1 MYNRILK
8 RPMFKRGGMGYSA
21 QGTGI
26 TSGLDT
32 PRRGLVQ
39 HPGGY
44 AGKTLEE
51 LAIEKEEIFAPKK
64 GEWLSDVI
72 GSFGAY
78 GNPYKEDGTAKTIG
92 EMGYD
97 QAQNITKVRTDRE
110 NERKLAAL
118 SNVEA
123 QEAAIAKKAEE
134 DAAMARTEKSVWG
147 SMEAAKINAN
157 RKLEVDRQQEMI
169 QEAELLYQELLKE
182 YITADKIPPEK
193 RAQYENLMIVATK
206 GKYMTYAEA
215 VIAANEQIPMTDK
228 SIEELGEDGIQA
240 ARDLII
246 YQLTG
251 GLWGKPPSGAKG
263 GRVRKD
269 RIGLQQSYPGTAGDA
284 QQASFTNTETVT
296 NSPEGITMTDTMTD
310 TMTEESPAE
319 DIFSGQTE
327 DPYRLLRARLPQE
340 ITDDVV
346 RLIAYNEEA
355 FRDFAEIESQS
366 DVMDFNR
373 KYGVELVLPTDDM
386 A

>member
-1 MYNRILK
+1 
-8 RPMFKRGGMGYSA
+8 MFRRGGSSFQA

-26 TSGLDT
+26 TSPFDT

-44 AGKTLEE
+44 AGKTIEE
-51 LAIEKEEIFAPKK
+51 LAIEKEEIFAPKPY
-64 GEWLSDVI
+64 ENINDII
-72 GSFGAY
+72 GSFAGYAS
-78 GNPYKEDGTAKTIG
+78 PYKEDGTAMTTG
-92 EMGYD
+92 EMGYR
-97 QAQNITKVRTDRE
+97 QAKDITALRKERE
-110 NERKLAAL
+110 EKRQLAAL

-123 QEAAIAKKAEE
+123 QEAAIAKKLEE

-147 SMEAAKINAN
+147 SIESAKINAN

-251 GLWGKPPSGAKG
+251 GLWGKPGGAKG
-263 GRVRKD
+263 GRVRED

-296 NSPEGITMTDTMTD
+296 DSPQGITMTD

-355 FRDFAEIESQS
+355 FKDFAEIESQS

>member
-1 MYNRILK
+1 
-8 RPMFKRGGMGYSA
+8 MFRRGGSSFQA

-26 TSGLDT
+26 TSPFDT

-44 AGKTLEE
+44 AGKTIEE
-51 LAIEKEEIFAPKK
+51 LAVEKEEIFAPKK
-64 GEWLSDVI
+64 NEWINDVI
-72 GSFGAY
+72 GSFGVYAS
-78 GNPYKEDGTAKTIG
+78 PYKDDGTAMTTG
-92 EMGYD
+92 EMGYK
-97 QAQNITKVRTDRE
+97 QATDIKKVRTDRE
-110 NERKLAAL
+110 NERKLSSL

-123 QEAAIAKKAEE
+123 QEAAIAKKLEE

-147 SMEAAKINAN
+147 SIESAKINAN

-251 GLWGKPPSGAKG
+251 GLWGKPGGAKG
-263 GRVRKD
+263 GRVRED

-296 NSPEGITMTDTMTD
+296 DSPQGITMTD
-310 TMTEESPAE
+310 ESSAE

-327 DPYRLLRARLPQE
+327 DPYKLLRARLPQE

-355 FRDFAEIESQS
+355 FKDFAEIESQS

>member
-8 RPMFKRGGMGYSA
+8 RPMFRRGGPSFSA

-26 TSGLDT
+26 TSPFDT

-51 LAIEKEEIFAPKK
+51 LAIEKEQIFAPKPYQNINDIIESF
-64 GEWLSDVI
+64 GEYSNVRNED
-72 GSFGAY
+72 GSFKTTGEQGAL
-78 GNPYKEDGTAKTIG
+78 
-92 EMGYD
+92 
-97 QAQNITKVRTDRE
+97 QAEGIKKVRTDRE
-110 NERKLAAL
+110 NEQKLAAL

-123 QEAAIAKKAEE
+123 QEAALAKEAEE
-134 DAAMARTEKSVWG
+134 AAAMARTEKSIWG

-157 RKLEVDRQQEMI
+157 RKLEVDRQQEMMT
-169 QEAELLYQELLKE
+169 EAAVLLAELKRKYGSV
-182 YITADKIPPEK
+182 DKIPPEEY
-193 RAQYENLMIVATK
+193 AEYEDLRTIATK
-206 GKYMTYAEA
+206 GKFMTYAEA
-215 VIAANEQIPMTDK
+215 VEAANEIFSVNNAKLLDEHGVQ
-228 SIEELGEDGIQA
+228 GIQ
-240 ARDLII
+240 DLQEDYI
-246 YQLTG
+246 YKITG
-251 GLWGKPPSGAKG
+251 GLWGTPLPPQGAKG
-263 GRVRKD
+263 GRVRED

-296 NSPEGITMTDTMTD
+296 DSPQGITMTD
-310 TMTEESPAE
+310 TMTEESTAE

-355 FRDFAEIESQS
+355 FKDFAEIESQS

>member
-1 MYNRILK
+1 
-8 RPMFKRGGMGYSA
+8 MFRRGGPSFQS

-26 TSGLDT
+26 TSPFDT

-44 AGKTLEE
+44 AGKTIEE
-51 LAIEKEEIFAPKK
+51 LAVEKEEIFAPKPH
-64 GEWLSDVI
+64 ENINDI
-72 GSFGAY
+72 IASFGTY
-78 GNPYKEDGTAKTIG
+78 SSPYKDDGTAMTTG
-92 EMGYD
+92 EMGGL
-97 QAQNITKVRTDRE
+97 QAEGIKKVRTDRE

-118 SNVEA
+118 SNVET

-147 SMEAAKINAN
+147 SIESAKINAK
-157 RKLEVDRQQEMI
+157 RKLEVDRQQEMMT
-169 QEAELLYQELLKE
+169 EAAELLAELKRK
-182 YITADKIPPEK
+182 YGSVDKIPPELY
-193 RAQYENLMIVATK
+193 AEYEDLRTIATK
-206 GKYMTYAEA
+206 GKFMTYAEA
-215 VIAANEQIPMTDK
+215 VEAANEIFSVNNAKLLD
-228 SIEELGEDGIQA
+228 EHGVDGIQ
-240 ARDLII
+240 DLQEDYI
-246 YQLTG
+246 YKITG
-251 GLWGKPPSGAKG
+251 GLWGTPLAPEGAKG
-263 GRVRKD
+263 GRVRED
-269 RIGLQQSYPGTAGDA
+269 RIGLQTGAMPNQGSPNIMTQATTDA
-284 QQASFTNTETVT
+284 QVEDAYGVSMDQGIEGQQAS
-296 NSPEGITMTDTMTD
+296 
-310 TMTEESPAE
+310 AE

-355 FRDFAEIESQS
+355 FKDFAEIESQS

>member
-8 RPMFKRGGMGYSA
+8 RPMFRRGGPSFQA

-26 TSGLDT
+26 TSPFDT

-51 LAIEKEEIFAPKK
+51 LAVEKEEIFAPKPYQNINDII
-64 GEWLSDVI
+64 S
-72 GSFGAY
+72 SFGVYAS
-78 GNPYKEDGTAKTIG
+78 PYKDDGTAMTTG
-92 EMGYD
+92 EMGAL
-97 QAQNITKVRTDRE
+97 QAEGIKKVRTDRE
-110 NERKLAAL
+110 NEQKLAAL

-123 QEAAIAKKAEE
+123 QEAALAKKAEE

-157 RKLEVDRQQEMI
+157 RKMEVDRQQEMI
-169 QEAELLYQELLKE
+169 QEAELLYQELLTE
-182 YITADKIPPEK
+182 YGTADKIPPEK

-215 VIAANEQIPMTDK
+215 VIAANEQVPITDK
-228 SIEELGEDGIQA
+228 SLDELGEDGIKA

-251 GLWGKPPSGAKG
+251 GLWGKPGGAKG
-263 GRVRKD
+263 GRVRED
-269 RIGLQQSYPGTAGDA
+269 RIGLQQSYPGTAGEA

-296 NSPEGITMTDTMTD
+296 DSPQGITMTD

-355 FRDFAEIESQS
+355 FKDFAEIESQS